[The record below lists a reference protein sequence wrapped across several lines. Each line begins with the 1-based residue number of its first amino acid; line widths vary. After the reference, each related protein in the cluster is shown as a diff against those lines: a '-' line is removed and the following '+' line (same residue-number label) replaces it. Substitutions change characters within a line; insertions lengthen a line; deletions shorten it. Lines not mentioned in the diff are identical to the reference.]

1 MENPNDVIQVDIFG
15 LSLSSSISGGGYAI
29 ILKEIGGERR
39 LPIIIG
45 QFEAQAIAFE
55 LEGMKPPRP
64 LTHDL
69 LRKLIETFGY
79 SVERVTINELKDST
93 FYSIIK
99 FDVDSVGE
107 IDARPSDAIALAL
120 KFSAPIYVAS
130 NIMDEIGFI
139 PEYEEQDEG
148 KEESALE
155 TKVTPVES
163 GVSKTSKLSVK
174 EKKLQQLKKDLDEA
188 VTQED
193 YEKAAVLRDEIKKIE
208 VSNLN

>member
-1 MENPNDVIQVDIFG
+1 
-15 LSLSSSISGGGYAI
+15 
-29 ILKEIGGERR
+29 
-39 LPIIIG
+39 
-45 QFEAQAIAFE
+45 
-55 LEGMKPPRP
+55 
-64 LTHDL
+64 
-69 LRKLIETFGY
+69 
-79 SVERVTINELKDST
+79 
-93 FYSIIK
+93 
-99 FDVDSVGE
+99 
-107 IDARPSDAIALAL
+107 
-120 KFSAPIYVAS
+120 
-130 NIMDEIGFI
+130 MDEIGFI

-148 KEESALE
+148 KEESTPE